1 MLVRAPMERHIL
13 ESSRIHSAIRE
24 RVGTYHRDIV
34 DEVIAAVA
42 AHDVVVVGMSQNPN
56 PRRARSVLDRQ
67 KIAHHYLEY
76 GSYLSMWRRRSALK
90 MWTGWPTFPMIFV
103 KGVFVGGADDLE
115 KLVESGELGRLLES
129 PRAAE

>member
-76 GSYLSMWRRRSALK
+76 DSYLSMWRRRSALK